1 MYYIAGTYACLY
13 DLVSLYILPANFN
26 GDALP
31 WQATMH
37 HHAQLPTHPTD
48 GVLPGR
54 AIQTAMAVFGE
65 QPSCRTVLTPL
76 HSERRLGM
84 KMVRMKG
91 WRR

>member
-1 MYYIAGTYACLY
+1 MYYISGTYACLY

-26 GDALP
+26 GDAPP
-31 WQATMH
+31 WQATM
-37 HHAQLPTHPTD
+37 PNFPTD
-48 GVLPGR
+48 GILPGR